1 MGRKKKVTLT
11 IDEDLWARCQILR
24 RTAGANWSEV
34 AEQAFS
40 TVVDT
45 VDQLLVA
52 HSDLQSSEAV
62 TSFGTEA
69 LAVLEAHY
77 QTALA
82 QTQLILSEVKPP
94 EISE

>member
-1 MGRKKKVTLT
+1 MGKKKKVTLT

-40 TVVDT
+40 AVVET

-52 HSDLQSSEAV
+52 HSDAQSSESA
-62 TSFGTEA
+62 TSFGTQA

-77 QTALA
+77 QTAVSE
-82 QTQLILSEVKPP
+82 THRILSEAKPSD
-94 EISE
+94 ISK